1 MSWSTV
7 NEILGLA
14 IVDPAFRGK
23 LLSSPLKA
31 VEEQGFV
38 LTHKEVCVIQRIHAR
53 DLTDFSQQIIDNLYP
68 KK

>member
-14 IVDPAFRGK
+14 IVDPTFRRE

-38 LTHKEVCVIQRIHAR
+38 LTLEEICVIQRIHAR
-53 DLTDFSQQIIDNLYP
+53 DLTDFSQHIIDNLYP
-68 KK
+68 KQ